1 MSGARACT
9 DSVAP
14 AAKRARVEVR
24 TVHSKESRQLVTIF
38 RPASKHFKGLSIPD
52 LPRDVQALILTW
64 ITKGAQVADG
74 DCSIR
79 VRCKNLALMRR
90 LSKNL
95 AWALLSK
102 LCLAAFLAESIKR
115 KQWRA
120 ASTRNA
126 LTLQLANFFN
136 RDVVISMLMKTFTNA
151 GVHTRANGQAA
162 FKCVKIMFK
171 IQDVEN
177 RWYHECLEAI
187 QNNQRLPNFRPA
199 ESEEWKEL
207 QRSMGLTVG

>member
-1 MSGARACT
+1 MSSARACT

-14 AAKRARVEVR
+14 DAKRARVE
-24 TVHSKESRQLVTIF
+24 EPRQLIPIF
-38 RPASKHFKGLSIPD
+38 RAASKHFNGLSIPD
-52 LPRDVQALILTW
+52 LPRDVQALVLTW
-64 ITKGAQVADG
+64 ITKGAHVADG
-74 DCSIR
+74 DCSMR

-90 LSKNL
+90 LSPNL

-115 KQWRA
+115 NKWRA

-126 LTLQLANFFN
+126 LTLQLTNFFN
-136 RDVVISMLMKTFTNA
+136 RDVIITMLMKTFTNTSP
-151 GVHTRANGQAA
+151 HCRANGQAA
-162 FKCVKIMFK
+162 FRCLKIMFK

-187 QNNQRLPNFRPA
+187 QNNQRLPLFKPA

-207 QRSMGLTVG
+207 QQSLGLARE